1 MKSKYE
7 EKEPTIGS
15 TISGTYHIQM
25 ALPELNEV
33 GWCVYHTMSYII
45 KVILDTTMIIEVIQ
59 MDDTDEPTTYSHVEY
74 VVMAKTED
82 RMLINNRLLE
92 HFNLLEVSMRHD
104 YLADKYNMSSADRSL
119 LAMMLGFQP
128 LPSIN
133 EIKTTTI
140 GENHA
145 QA

>member
-1 MKSKYE
+1 MKYE
-7 EKEPTIGS
+7 EKEPAIGS
-15 TISGTYHIQM
+15 TISGTYHIEM
-25 ALPELNEV
+25 ALPELNDV

-45 KVILDTTMIIEVIQ
+45 KIVLETTMIIEVIQ
-59 MDDTDEPTTYSHVEY
+59 MDNTDDEPTTYSHVEY
-74 VVMAKTED
+74 VVMAKTDD
-82 RMLINNRLLE
+82 RLIINNRLLE

-104 YLADKYNMSSADRSL
+104 YLADKYNMSDEDRSL
-119 LAMMLGFQP
+119 LATMLGFQP